1 MRIKRTFAPTMREAL
16 SLVKQE
22 QGPDAVILG
31 NKKVPGGVEI
41 ISAIDYD
48 ETIVDGSQANR
59 TQSKLSELRPA
70 ASELKLAGQANSP
83 LSNTQMPNTETL
95 NRQSSNDLASDTWV
109 GSLVTDQQN
118 GRREPTLGPVGGI
131 PKKKIVTPAKQ
142 PAWLEQA
149 FERAEKMPGSKQSN
163 PNSQQDFRSELDLPP
178 VRVRPTPIA
187 KPETAPTPAM
197 RPVPA
202 ARPNETIS
210 ANKTQRQPVHAQP
223 ESLQQV
229 KSKQS
234 QSRKTQL
241 NTNIPPL
248 QKTIKKTKPNTSEP
262 MINEVRTEL
271 KGLRDLMQSQLSVL
285 QWDQFAKRHPVRTVL
300 LKLMSD
306 LGLGSDICEIIISH
320 LDELNQDPHKVWQ
333 QALGI
338 LAKCLPVNRTDI
350 LADGGRIALVGST
363 GVGKTTTIAKLA
375 ARFSHIH
382 GKRSVAMISTDH
394 FRIGAQEQLQH
405 FARLL
410 ELPLLTAK
418 TSDEL
423 SDRLDMLADKKLVLI
438 DTAGM
443 SQHDLRLSERF
454 HRLQNSAPQVK
465 PYLVLS
471 ANTQLAALN
480 QTIKCFSKVQL
491 AGAIVTKMDEAA
503 SLGGVITASIRHQLP
518 LSYCGTGQRVPEDI
532 ESAKSH
538 RLISKAVSLMQTYS
552 EAEDQETLAVRFNN
566 IVTQSANNDINKR
579 LAEAG
584 L

>member
-1 MRIKRTFAPTMREAL
+1 MKIKRTFAPTMREAL

-48 ETIVDGSQANR
+48 EAAVNGGQANNAY
-59 TQSKLSELRPA
+59 SNVSELRPTG
-70 ASELKLAGQANSP
+70 SELNLSTRANKPVGNRQAN
-83 LSNTQMPNTETL
+83 
-95 NRQSSNDLASDTWV
+95 NDLVSDTWV

-118 GRREPTLGPVGGI
+118 GRREPTLGPIGGI
-131 PKKKIVTPAKQ
+131 QKKKVVTPARQ
-142 PAWLEQA
+142 PAWLERA
-149 FERAEKMPGSKQSN
+149 FDQAEKMPGSKQSN
-163 PNSQQDFRSELDLPP
+163 PNEPRDFRTQHDEARVGVKPAP
-178 VRVRPTPIA
+178 VVRAETPL
-187 KPETAPTPAM
+187 AM
-197 RPVPA
+197 QPLA
-202 ARPNETIS
+202 ARPKKPIS
-210 ANKTQRQPVHAQP
+210 ENIGQKTQRKPDVPPIPKTPVKAKVP
-223 ESLQQV
+223 
-229 KSKQS
+229 
-234 QSRKTQL
+234 
-241 NTNIPPL
+241 
-248 QKTIKKTKPNTSEP
+248 TSEP
-262 MINEVRTEL
+262 MIDEVRTEL
-271 KGLRDLMQSQLSVL
+271 KGLRELMQGQLSVL

-300 LKLMSD
+300 LNLMSD
-306 LGLGSDICEIIISH
+306 LGLGSDICSIVISH
-320 LDELNQDPHKVWQ
+320 LDDLNLDPHKVWQ
-333 QALGI
+333 KALGI

-350 LADGGRIALVGST
+350 LANGGRIALVGST

-405 FARLL
+405 FAGLL
-410 ELPLLTAK
+410 QLPLLAAS
-418 TSDEL
+418 TSEEL

-454 HRLQNSAPQVK
+454 HRLQDSAPEVK

-471 ANTQLAALN
+471 ANTQLAAIDN
-480 QTIKCFSKVQL
+480 SIKCFSKVKL
-491 AGAIVTKMDEAA
+491 AGAIVTKLDEAA

-518 LSYCGTGQRVPEDI
+518 LVYCGTGQRVPEDL
-532 ESAKSH
+532 ESAKVH
-538 RLISKAVSLMQTYS
+538 RIISKAVALMQSYS
-552 EAEDQETLAVRFNN
+552 EAEDQETLAVRFNT
-566 IVTQSANNDINKR
+566 IVNQSANSDINKR

>member
-16 SLVKQE
+16 SLVKLE
-22 QGPDAVILG
+22 QGADAVILG

-48 ETIVDGSQANR
+48 ESAINHMQ
-59 TQSKLSELRPA
+59 
-70 ASELKLAGQANSP
+70 
-83 LSNTQMPNTETL
+83 SNTSLSDIANLNSKGRELNSTAHINKPL
-95 NRQSSNDLASDTWV
+95 DNRQNINDLASDTWV
-109 GSLVTDQQN
+109 GSLVTDQQD
-118 GRREPTLGPVGGI
+118 GRYEPILGPVAGV
-131 PKKKIVTPAKQ
+131 PKKKVVSPAKA

-149 FERAEKMPGSKQSN
+149 FERAEKMPGSKQTN
-163 PNSQQDFRSELDLPP
+163 PNSKENTLSRLEEALIG
-178 VRVRPTPIA
+178 VKPTPTVSADATSVIQRVA
-187 KPETAPTPAM
+187 AAQVKKSFGTNEAQTQSIGAHPKP
-197 RPVPA
+197 
-202 ARPNETIS
+202 
-210 ANKTQRQPVHAQP
+210 
-223 ESLQQV
+223 LQLI
-229 KSKQS
+229 KSKQNNN
-234 QSRKTQL
+234 QKTQL
-241 NTNIPPL
+241 NNNVSAV
-248 QKTIKKTKPNTSEP
+248 QKKAKQLSVNAGEP
-262 MINEVRTEL
+262 MIEEVRTEL

-300 LKLMSD
+300 LSLMSD
-306 LGLGSDICEIIISH
+306 LGLGSDVCEIIISH

-410 ELPLLTAK
+410 KLPLLTAN
-418 TSDEL
+418 TSEEL
-423 SDRLDMLADKKLVLI
+423 SDRIDMLADKKLVLI

-471 ANTQLAALN
+471 ANTQLAVIN

-491 AGAIVTKMDEAA
+491 AGAIVTKIDEAA
-503 SLGGVITASIRHQLP
+503 SLGGVMTASIRHQLP
-518 LSYCGTGQRVPEDI
+518 LSYCGTGQRVPEDL
-532 ESAKSH
+532 EAAKSH
-538 RLISKAVSLMQTYS
+538 RLISKAVALMQTYS
-552 EAEDQETLAVRFNN
+552 ETEDQETLAVRFNK
-566 IVTQSANNDINKR
+566 IVNQSANKDMDKK

-584 L
+584 P